1 MISTLTKQYK
11 QVTNYS
17 LMGADWN
24 VRSLLDTIANSTEP
38 AYNALIDTGALVTGM
53 SNLEVAQYLLQNGLP
68 DMQGV
73 VYLDSKVSWYCLY
86 LHDFHVQQCFK

>member
-1 MISTLTKQYK
+1 VYALHQRQ

-68 DMQGV
+68 NMQGV
-73 VYLDSKVSWYCLY
+73 VYLDSKVSYCYYCL
-86 LHDFHVQQCFK
+86 

>member
-1 MISTLTKQYK
+1 
-11 QVTNYS
+11 
-17 LMGADWN
+17 MGADWN
-24 VRSLLDTIANSTEP
+24 VRSLLDIIANSTEP

-73 VYLDSKVSWYCLY
+73 VYLDSKVS
-86 LHDFHVQQCFK
+86 

>member
-1 MISTLTKQYK
+1 
-11 QVTNYS
+11 
-17 LMGADWN
+17 MGADWN

-73 VYLDSKVSWYCLY
+73 VYLDSKVSYCY
-86 LHDFHVQQCFK
+86 LVLLNI